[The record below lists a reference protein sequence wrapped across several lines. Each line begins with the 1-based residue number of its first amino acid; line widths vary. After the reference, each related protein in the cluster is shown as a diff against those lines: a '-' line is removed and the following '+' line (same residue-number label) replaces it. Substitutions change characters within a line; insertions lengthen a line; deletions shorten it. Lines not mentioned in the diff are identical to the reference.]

1 MNRSIV
7 IYPLLTMNEQLIW
20 NPRDLFEVV
29 NQLMQLDWLGPLS
42 TNSTLNNSNQSRL
55 RTINLFALYA
65 WLEQVNDTNKVG
77 NRE

>member
-1 MNRSIV
+1 
-7 IYPLLTMNEQLIW
+7 MNEQLIW

-29 NQLMQLDWLGPLS
+29 NQLMQQDWLGSLS